1 MTIPGVAN
9 PIAGIDPIVIIGPN
23 GVGKTRLG
31 VLITRTN
38 SGERVAALRNVEIPE
53 IPMQRFDQAS
63 REVKNALQQVLNAHW
78 RQSFELSFLMAE
90 ILAEDRES
98 AVTYREERE
107 RNPEVR
113 PHEKLTNTRLR
124 KIIRIWNRHFP
135 GRTIQMGY
143 QPTVRRTMKDGAIAE
158 YSIAQMSEGE
168 RTAFY
173 LAARV
178 FSCESSVMVVDEP
191 ETFFHPLLARNL
203 WSDLEAECPQ
213 IRFVYITHD
222 IPSALSRMGAR
233 FVIAR
238 SEDAGELLPSTSTI
252 PSEVVADVL
261 GAASFSISA
270 SRVIFCEGETQSLDL
285 SVLSAWHDC
294 AKTAVVCVGSCSSVR
309 ECVSVFRGQ
318 RVTSGVDAF
327 GYIDRDGRPDADL
340 AGDQFIRAQQVSEI
354 EGLFCLEAVF
364 NALAQYNGADAVGA
378 QNKFNAFVIEARAT
392 FKDAALNKE
401 ILHRAKMRV
410 EIEQRAMLNPIRPNP
425 DLALVRGAFIA
436 AAPQG
441 GWQNYLMS
449 VFSEEEARLVSSLRG
464 TAEEFARD
472 FPAKSYFGIAAR
484 HLGFVPGKM
493 VETFCNALRLTDELA
508 NTEQKLKMLRDAIS
522 AAIEPYMWPRRV

>member
-107 RNPEVR
+107 KNPEVR

-143 QPTVRRTMKDGAIAE
+143 QPTVRRTMKDGTIAE

-222 IPSALSRMGAR
+222 IPFALSRKGAR
-233 FVIAR
+233 
-238 SEDAGELLPSTSTI
+238 L
-252 PSEVVADVL
+252 
-261 GAASFSISA
+261 
-270 SRVIFCEGETQSLDL
+270 
-285 SVLSAWHDC
+285 
-294 AKTAVVCVGSCSSVR
+294 
-309 ECVSVFRGQ
+309 
-318 RVTSGVDAF
+318 
-327 GYIDRDGRPDADL
+327 
-340 AGDQFIRAQQVSEI
+340 
-354 EGLFCLEAVF
+354 
-364 NALAQYNGADAVGA
+364 
-378 QNKFNAFVIEARAT
+378 
-392 FKDAALNKE
+392 
-401 ILHRAKMRV
+401 
-410 EIEQRAMLNPIRPNP
+410 
-425 DLALVRGAFIA
+425 
-436 AAPQG
+436 
-441 GWQNYLMS
+441 
-449 VFSEEEARLVSSLRG
+449 
-464 TAEEFARD
+464 
-472 FPAKSYFGIAAR
+472 
-484 HLGFVPGKM
+484 
-493 VETFCNALRLTDELA
+493 
-508 NTEQKLKMLRDAIS
+508 
-522 AAIEPYMWPRRV
+522 